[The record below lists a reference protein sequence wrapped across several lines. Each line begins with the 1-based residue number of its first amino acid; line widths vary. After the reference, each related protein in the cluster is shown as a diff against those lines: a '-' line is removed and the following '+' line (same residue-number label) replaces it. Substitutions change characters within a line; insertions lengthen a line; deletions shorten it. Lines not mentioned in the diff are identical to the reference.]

1 MIRLSSDI
9 TIGPY
14 KWNGLVN
21 CEVNSSWD
29 NLTDTCTITFPRRVS
44 WKGQSLISGN
54 DPLIKK
60 GVEVEIFTGY
70 DDNNDPSFKGYVTQM
85 MPHVPAEIKCE
96 DEMWKLKQSTI
107 TKSYRD
113 VQLKDLLKDVAPGYL
128 FEAPD
133 VRLGPFRINKAT
145 PAQVLEVLRK
155 KYFLRSFFRDGTLY
169 VGLAYWP
176 ELQEKHLIRFNL
188 HVVEHN
194 LTYQRSEDTKINL
207 KVIVINRDN
216 TKTEYQ
222 FGDEDGEQR
231 TLHYYD
237 LEEDEVNHIGDQE
250 LERLK
255 YTGYRGELTIFGKP
269 FIRHGD
275 IVKIIDPEYP
285 EREGSYVIKSVVR
298 TFGIDGYRQTITPDI
313 KIA

>member
-9 TIGPY
+9 SIGSY
-14 KWNGLVN
+14 KWKGLVN
-21 CEVNSSWD
+21 CEVSSSWD
-29 NLTDTCTITFPRRVS
+29 NLTDTCAITFPRRVS
-44 WKGQSLISGN
+44 WNNKSLASGN
-54 DPLIKK
+54 NPLIKK
-60 GVEVEIFTGY
+60 GDQVEIYTGY
-70 DDNNDPSFKGYVTQM
+70 DDVNDLSFKGYVTEI
-85 MPHVPAEIKCE
+85 MPQVPAEVSCE

-113 VQLKDLLKDVAPGYL
+113 VQLRDLLNDIAFGYL

-176 ELQEKHLIRFNL
+176 ELQKQHVINFNL
-188 HVVEHN
+188 HVVEHS
-194 LTYQRSEDTKINL
+194 LSYQRAEDIKINL

-222 FGDEDGEQR
+222 FGDEEGEQR

-237 LEEDEVNHIGDQE
+237 LERDEVNHIGGQE

-269 FIRHGD
+269 FINHGD
-275 IVKIIDPEYP
+275 IVKIIDPDYP
-285 EREGSYVIKSVVR
+285 EREGDYVIKSVVR
-298 TFGIDGYRQTITPDI
+298 TFGVDGYRQTITPDI
-313 KIA
+313 KVA